1 MKKVFLLI
9 IITAIFS
16 CKKQDT
22 DLVKAV
28 SKSENPFGFVEIP
41 VLDLQQS
48 ILFYENIFGYKFII
62 QKIDGNEMA
71 FFPMDDTAKGIS
83 GALVFG
89 KTYKPSITGTIVYI
103 NTKNIDKTNKLIV
116 DNGGKIVYPKTSI
129 GDMGFVAE
137 FIDVAGNRVALHQD
151 KNPK

>member
-1 MKKVFLLI
+1 
-9 IITAIFS
+9 
-16 CKKQDT
+16 
-22 DLVKAV
+22 
-28 SKSENPFGFVEIP
+28 
-41 VLDLQQS
+41 
-48 ILFYENIFGYKFII
+48 
-62 QKIDGNEMA
+62 MA

-89 KTYKPSITGTIVYI
+89 KTYEPSITGTIVYI